1 MKRNK
6 MDYVQYVGGMIILT
20 LGVAFSSKAGLG
32 TGSLD
37 SINFALADRTGLN
50 LSLIILLMA
59 FVAIT
64 ISTVIRRG
72 KLNFKSLITAA
83 FMAIFTEGWVKIVE
97 RMTVDTI
104 IHQIIIFTLAVFCAS
119 VGIAIYLRPKFP
131 ANPNDDIT
139 VALNETFKLKIGTAK
154 LLIDLIAIFI
164 ALLLKGPIGIGTIL
178 MTILIGPAVN
188 IANLF
193 IDKCVSPSNEPIEK
207 SVA

>member
-6 MDYVQYVGGMIILT
+6 MDYVQYVGGIVLLT

-37 SINFALADRTGLN
+37 SINFALSDRTGLN
-50 LSLIILLMA
+50 LSIIILLMA
-59 FVAIT
+59 FVAII

-72 KLNFKSLITAA
+72 KPNFKPLMTAI
-83 FMAIFTEGWVKIVE
+83 FMAIFTEGWVKVVDMI
-97 RMTVDTI
+97 TVDTI
-104 IHQIIIFTLAVFCAS
+104 VHQIIIFTVAIFCAS

-139 VALNETFKLKIGTAK
+139 VALNEVFKLKIGTAK
-154 LLIDLIAIFI
+154 LLIDLIAIII

-178 MTILIGPAVN
+178 MTVLIGPAVN
-188 IANLF
+188 LANSL
-193 IDKCVSPSNEPIEK
+193 IDKCASSSNEK
-207 SVA
+207 SVV

>member
-104 IHQIIIFTLAVFCAS
+104 IHQIIIFT
-119 VGIAIYLRPKFP
+119 
-131 ANPNDDIT
+131 
-139 VALNETFKLKIGTAK
+139 
-154 LLIDLIAIFI
+154 
-164 ALLLKGPIGIGTIL
+164 
-178 MTILIGPAVN
+178 
-188 IANLF
+188 
-193 IDKCVSPSNEPIEK
+193 
-207 SVA
+207 

>member
-1 MKRNK
+1 

>member
-1 MKRNK
+1 

-139 VALNETFKLKIGTAK
+139 VALNDTFKLKIGTAK

>member
-1 MKRNK
+1 

-139 VALNETFKLKIGTAK
+139 VALNDTFKLKIGTAK

-164 ALLLKGPIGIGTIL
+164 ALLLKGPIGIGTISVSYTHL
-178 MTILIGPAVN
+178 TLPTIRLV
-188 IANLF
+188 
-193 IDKCVSPSNEPIEK
+193 
-207 SVA
+207 